1 MSSAFTQKIKEMFFI
16 NRNAKQTVVKNTVWL
31 GASTMVGRGIRAII
45 IILAARMLGAEG
57 YGLFSYAMGLA
68 AFWSIVSD
76 FGLSAFMTREISKK
90 PDEKSKYVST
100 IIILKMLV
108 LGATFLLTLLS
119 VPLMA
124 RLPGSQPL
132 VILAAFLVL
141 FDNIRSF
148 GFAFSRAQNRM
159 EIEGITIVVTEI
171 AITSLALIALFLF
184 PSPASLS
191 LAYII
196 GSAIGSLFIFLLL
209 RKSVQKLYGGFDRT
223 LVKTILKSASPFVI
237 TGMFGGLMINID
249 TVILG
254 FFRSAEELGLYAAAQ
269 RPVQLLY
276 VLPALI
282 AASIFPLLNQAIFKN
297 ETEKIRSLLEK
308 SLQSVLLLAL
318 PLTLGGIILAGP
330 LIALFFGSEYMGA
343 TLAFQL
349 LLITVLF
356 IFPGNIFGNAIF
368 SYDKQVRLLWT
379 TGLAALANV
388 GFDLLLIPRY
398 GISGSA
404 VATVISQVI
413 VNVLNWRILYEC
425 IPFSFVGKLK
435 KVFLATIVMSAV
447 TLLLTILHTHVLI
460 TLGVSIIVYGGLLLL
475 LRESLVSDFSHM
487 ALRAI
492 RRK

>member
-191 LAYII
+191 LHTSSEALSVHFLFSSS
-196 GSAIGSLFIFLLL
+196 SA
-209 RKSVQKLYGGFDRT
+209 K
-223 LVKTILKSASPFVI
+223 A
-237 TGMFGGLMINID
+237 
-249 TVILG
+249 
-254 FFRSAEELGLYAAAQ
+254 
-269 RPVQLLY
+269 
-276 VLPALI
+276 
-282 AASIFPLLNQAIFKN
+282 FKN
-297 ETEKIRSLLEK
+297 YT
-308 SLQSVLLLAL
+308 
-318 PLTLGGIILAGP
+318 AG
-330 LIALFFGSEYMGA
+330 LIE
-343 TLAFQL
+343 
-349 LLITVLF
+349 
-356 IFPGNIFGNAIF
+356 
-368 SYDKQVRLLWT
+368 RL
-379 TGLAALANV
+379 
-388 GFDLLLIPRY
+388 
-398 GISGSA
+398 
-404 VATVISQVI
+404 
-413 VNVLNWRILYEC
+413 
-425 IPFSFVGKLK
+425 
-435 KVFLATIVMSAV
+435 
-447 TLLLTILHTHVLI
+447 
-460 TLGVSIIVYGGLLLL
+460 
-475 LRESLVSDFSHM
+475 
-487 ALRAI
+487 
-492 RRK
+492 